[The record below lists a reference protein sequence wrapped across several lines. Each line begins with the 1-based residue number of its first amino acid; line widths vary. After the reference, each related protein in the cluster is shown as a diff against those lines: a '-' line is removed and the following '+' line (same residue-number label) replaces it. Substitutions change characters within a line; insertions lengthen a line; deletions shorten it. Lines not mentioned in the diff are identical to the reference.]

1 MHRSHHLPRTSFM
14 NTLIKAVEI
23 WLPTPDGSL
32 LEFGGGLY
40 GRATAFGAISR
51 SLCFGRGE
59 GLPGRA
65 WFDARPIVL
74 KELDGSYFRR
84 AEVAREAGF
93 TCAIGLPIF
102 MGDALTGVVVFFCG
116 PNVDAEGTTDD
127 GAVELWRHNA
137 RVSSDMTL
145 VDGYFGG
152 RAADAFASIS
162 RETYLP
168 RGAGLPGMAWQK
180 GAAVL
185 IDDLGQTGK
194 FLRADSAAE
203 VGINR
208 GLAVPCA
215 TPSDDAYVLTLLS
228 TVATPIAQRIECWA
242 PDESRQAL
250 QRMFGFC
257 EHMGP
262 LRASD
267 GGTVL
272 AGAIGKAFAS
282 GVPVINEHATTEPGG
297 VGDAARDAGLNAL
310 VALPVMNSEGVGEVV
325 ALYF

>member
-1 MHRSHHLPRTSFM
+1 M
-14 NTLIKAVEI
+14 NTLIKAVET

-65 WFDARPIVL
+65 WFDGRPIVL

-84 AEVAREAGF
+84 AEVAREAGY
-93 TCAIGLPIF
+93 TCAIGLPLF
-102 MGDALTGVVVFFCG
+102 HGEALSGVVVLFCG
-116 PNVDAEGTTDD
+116 PNRFDGDDGTADGE
-127 GAVELWRHNA
+127 GAVEVWRHNA

-152 RAADAFASIS
+152 RVAEGFAAIS
-162 RETYLP
+162 RDTYLP
-168 RGAGLPGMAWQK
+168 RGSGLPGIAWQK

-185 IDDLGQTGK
+185 IDDLGQAGK
-194 FLRADSAAE
+194 FVRAESAVEA
-203 VGINR
+203 GINR
-208 GLAVPCA
+208 GLAIPCS
-215 TPSDDAYVLTLLS
+215 TPGDDSYVLSLLS
-228 TVATPIAQRIECWA
+228 TVETPIALRIECWA
-242 PDESRQAL
+242 PDESHQGL
-250 QRMFGFC
+250 QRVFGFC
-257 EHMGP
+257 EGAGS
-262 LRASD
+262 LRPSD

-272 AGAIGKAFAS
+272 GGAIGKAFAS
-282 GVPVINEHATTEPGG
+282 GVPVINEHAENEPGG
-297 VGDAARDAGLNAL
+297 VGDAAREYGLQAL
-310 VALPVMNSEGVGEVV
+310 VALPVMTQDGVGEVV

>member
-1 MHRSHHLPRTSFM
+1 M
-14 NTLIKAVEI
+14 NTLIKAVET

-51 SLCFGRGE
+51 GLCFGRGE

-84 AEVAREAGF
+84 AEVARDAGF
-93 TCAIGLPIF
+93 TCAIGVPIF
-102 MGDALTGVVVFFCG
+102 VGEPLTGVVVFFCG
-116 PNVDAEGTTDD
+116 PGGDAQDDAGAPD

-152 RAADAFASIS
+152 RAAAGFESLTRD
-162 RETYLP
+162 TYLP
-168 RGAGLPGMAWQK
+168 RGSGLPGLAWQK

-185 IDDLGQTGK
+185 IDDLGQAGR

-203 VGINR
+203 AGIHR
-208 GLAVPCA
+208 GLAIPCSA
-215 TPSDDAYVLTLLS
+215 HGDDAYVLTLLS
-228 TVATPIAQRIECWA
+228 SADTPIAARIECWA
-242 PDESRQAL
+242 PDESRQGL
-250 QRMFGFC
+250 QRVFGFC
-257 EHMGP
+257 EGAGP
-262 LRASD
+262 LRASE

-272 AGAIGKAFAS
+272 AGSIGKAFAS
-282 GVPVINEHATTEPGG
+282 GVPVINEVAATEPGG
-297 VGDAARDAGLNAL
+297 VGDAARFAGLQSL
-310 VALPVMNSEGVGEVV
+310 LALPVVNDGAVSEVV

>member
-1 MHRSHHLPRTSFM
+1 M
-14 NTLIKAVEI
+14 NTLIKAVET

-65 WFDARPIVL
+65 WFDGQPIVL

-84 AEVAREAGF
+84 ADVAREAGF
-93 TCAIGLPIF
+93 TCAIGLPLF
-102 MGDALTGVVVFFCG
+102 QGDALSSVVVLFCG
-116 PNVDAEGTTDD
+116 PNREEDGHGTHVGGD
-127 GAVELWRHNA
+127 GSVELWRHNA

-152 RAADAFASIS
+152 RISEGFAAVS
-162 RETYLP
+162 RDTYLP
-168 RGAGLPGMAWQK
+168 RGTGLPGMAWQK

-185 IDDLGQTGK
+185 IDDLGQAGK
-194 FLRADSAAE
+194 FVRADSAAE

-208 GLAVPCA
+208 GLAIPCN
-215 TPSDDAYVLTLLS
+215 TPSDDTYVLTLLS
-228 TVATPIAQRIECWA
+228 TVDTPIALRVECWA
-242 PDESRQAL
+242 PDEGHLGL
-250 QRMFGFC
+250 QRVFGFC
-257 EHMGP
+257 EIAGP
-262 LRASD
+262 LRASE

-272 AGAIGKAFAS
+272 AGSIGKAFAS
-282 GVPVINEHATTEPGG
+282 GVPVINERAETEPGV
-297 VGDAARDAGLNAL
+297 VGDAARDAGLSAL
-310 VALPVMNSEGVGEVV
+310 VAVPVMTNDGVGEVI

>member
-1 MHRSHHLPRTSFM
+1 M
-14 NTLIKAVEI
+14 NTLIKAVET

-93 TCAIGLPIF
+93 TCAIGLPF
-102 MGDALTGVVVFFCG
+102 FLGDALTGVVVFFCG
-116 PNVDAEGTTDD
+116 PNGDEDDD

-137 RVSSDMTL
+137 RLTSDMTL

-152 RAADAFASIS
+152 RAADAFEAAS
-162 RETYLP
+162 RDTFLP
-168 RGAGLPGMAWQK
+168 RGSGLPGLAWQK

-194 FLRADSAAE
+194 FVRVDSATEA
-203 VGINR
+203 GINR

-215 TPSDDAYVLTLLS
+215 APGDDTFVLTLLS
-228 TVATPIAQRIECWA
+228 TLHTPIALRMECWA
-242 PDESRQAL
+242 PDESRHGL
-250 QRMFGFC
+250 QRVFGFC
-257 EHMGP
+257 ESVGP
-262 LRASD
+262 LRASE

-282 GVPVINEHATTEPGG
+282 GVPVINPQAATEPGS
-297 VGDAARDAGLNAL
+297 VGDAARHASLQSL
-310 VALPVMNSEGVGEVV
+310 VALPVVTDGVVSEVV

>member
-1 MHRSHHLPRTSFM
+1 M

-51 SLCFGRGE
+51 ALCFGRGE

-74 KELDGSYFRR
+74 KSLDGSYFRR
-84 AEVAREAGF
+84 ADVAREAGF

-102 MGDALTGVVVFFCG
+102 LGEALTGVVVFFCG
-116 PNVDAEGTTDD
+116 PNVDAEGGTDD

-152 RAADAFASIS
+152 RAAGAFAALSHD
-162 RETYLP
+162 TYLP

-185 IDDLGQTGK
+185 INDLGQTGR
-194 FLRADSAAE
+194 FLRADTAAE

-208 GLAVPCA
+208 GLAVPCH
-215 TPSDDAYVLTLLS
+215 TPSEDTYVLTLLS
-228 TVATPIAQRIECWA
+228 TVATPIALRIECWA
-242 PDESRQAL
+242 PDESRQGL
-250 QRMFGFC
+250 QRVFGFC

-262 LRASD
+262 LRASE

-272 AGAIGKAFAS
+272 AGAIGKVFAS
-282 GVPVINEHATTEPGG
+282 GVPVINAEATTEPGT
-297 VGDAARDAGLNAL
+297 VGDAARDAGLHAL
-310 VALPVMNSEGVGEVV
+310 VALPVMNAEGVGEVV

>member
-1 MHRSHHLPRTSFM
+1 M
-14 NTLIKAVEI
+14 NTLIKAVET

-51 SLCFGRGE
+51 GLCFGRGE

-65 WFDARPIVL
+65 WFDMRPIVL

-93 TCAIGLPIF
+93 TCAVGVPIF
-102 MGDALTGVVVFFCG
+102 IGEALTGVVVFFCG
-116 PNVDAEGTTDD
+116 PNRDGEHAHD
-127 GAVELWRHNA
+127 GAMELWRHNA

-152 RAADAFASIS
+152 RAAEGFESLTRD
-162 RETYLP
+162 TYLP

-185 IDDLGQTGK
+185 IDDLGRAGN

-203 VGINR
+203 AGIHR
-208 GLAVPCA
+208 GLAVPCS

-228 TVATPIAQRIECWA
+228 SADTPIALRIECWA
-242 PDESRQAL
+242 PDESRQGL
-250 QRMFGFC
+250 QRVFGFC
-257 EHMGP
+257 EGAGA
-262 LRASD
+262 LRASE

-272 AGAIGKAFAS
+272 AGSIGKAFAS
-282 GVPVINEHATTEPGG
+282 GVPVINEAAATEPGG
-297 VGDAARDAGLNAL
+297 LGDAARFAGLHSL
-310 VALPVMNSEGVGEVV
+310 LALPVVNEGAVSEVV

>member
-1 MHRSHHLPRTSFM
+1 MLATPLQREPRAM
-14 NTLIKAVEI
+14 NTLIKAVET

-51 SLCFGRGE
+51 ALCFGRGE

-84 AEVAREAGF
+84 AEVAREAGY

-102 MGDALTGVVVFFCG
+102 LGEVLTGVVVFFCG
-116 PNVDAEGTTDD
+116 PNEGGDD
-127 GAVELWRHNA
+127 GAIELWRHNA

-152 RAADAFASIS
+152 RTAHGFESIT
-162 RETYLP
+162 RDTYLP
-168 RGAGLPGMAWQK
+168 RGSGLPGLAWQK

-194 FLRADSAAE
+194 FVRADSAAE
-203 VGINR
+203 AGINR

-215 TPSDDAYVLTLLS
+215 TPGHDAYVLTLLS
-228 TVATPIAQRIECWA
+228 TLHTPIALRVECWA
-242 PDESRQAL
+242 PDESRQGL
-250 QRMFGFC
+250 QRVFGFC
-257 EHMGP
+257 ESMGP

-272 AGAIGKAFAS
+272 AGAIGKAFAA
-282 GVPVINEHATTEPGG
+282 GVPVINERAGTEPGS
-297 VGDAARDAGLNAL
+297 VGDAARDASLESM
-310 VALPVMNSEGVGEVV
+310 VVLPVVSDGVVSEVV

>member
-1 MHRSHHLPRTSFM
+1 M
-14 NTLIKAVEI
+14 NTVIKAVET

-40 GRATAFGAISR
+40 GHATAFGAISR
-51 SLCFGRGE
+51 GLCFGRGE

-65 WFDARPIVL
+65 WFEARPIVL

-102 MGDALTGVVVFFCG
+102 VGEPLTGVVVFFCG
-116 PNVDAEGTTDD
+116 PGREGADDRAAPD
-127 GAVELWRHNA
+127 GAVELWRHHA

-152 RAADAFASIS
+152 RTAAAFEALS
-162 RETYLP
+162 RDTYLA
-168 RGAGLPGMAWQK
+168 RGTGLPGLAWQK

-185 IDDLGQTGK
+185 IDDLGHAGR
-194 FLRADSAAE
+194 FLRAGGAAE
-203 VGINR
+203 AGLHR
-208 GLAVPCA
+208 GLAIPCSA
-215 TPSDDAYVLTLLS
+215 HGSDAYVLTLLS
-228 TVATPIAQRIECWA
+228 SAETPIASRIECWA
-242 PDESRQAL
+242 PDESRQGL
-250 QRMFGFC
+250 QRVFGFC
-257 EHMGP
+257 EGAGS
-262 LRASD
+262 LRASE

-272 AGAIGKAFAS
+272 AGSIGKAFAS
-282 GVPVINEHATTEPGG
+282 GVPVINEAVATEPGS
-297 VGDAARDAGLNAL
+297 VGDAARIAGLRSL
-310 VALPVMNSEGVGEVV
+310 VALPVVNDGAVSEVV

>member
-1 MHRSHHLPRTSFM
+1 M
-14 NTLIKAVEI
+14 NTLIKAIET

-65 WFDARPIVL
+65 WFDGRPIVL

-84 AEVAREAGF
+84 AEVAREAGY
-93 TCAIGLPIF
+93 TCAIGLPLF
-102 MGDALTGVVVFFCG
+102 QGDALSGVVVFFCG
-116 PNVDAEGTTDD
+116 PNRPDGSD
-127 GAVELWRHNA
+127 GAAGGDGAIEVWRHNA

-152 RAADAFASIS
+152 RVSDGFAAIS
-162 RETYLP
+162 RDTYLP
-168 RGAGLPGMAWQK
+168 RGAGLPGIAWQK

-185 IDDLGQTGK
+185 IDDLREAGK
-194 FLRADSAAE
+194 FVRADSALEA
-203 VGINR
+203 GINR
-208 GLAVPCA
+208 GLAIPCS
-215 TPSDDAYVLTLLS
+215 TPSDDSYVLSLLS
-228 TVATPIAQRIECWA
+228 TVETPIALRVECWA
-242 PDESRQAL
+242 PDDSHQGL
-250 QRMFGFC
+250 QRVFGFC
-257 EHMGP
+257 ESAGP

-282 GVPVINEHATTEPGG
+282 GVPVINEHAETEPGC
-297 VGDAARDAGLNAL
+297 VGDAAREYGLHAL
-310 VALPVMNSEGVGEVV
+310 VALPVMTHDGVGEVI